1 MPMDS
6 PNQAFIKKYVVKGLP
21 YAVAPSTLAG
31 RVLGPLGRLEIF
43 GSGCAGQRTWLGLG
57 LGIGIGLGLGLGLG

>member
-1 MPMDS
+1 MRDADGSS

-57 LGIGIGLGLGLGLG
+57 LGIGIGLGLG